1 MQADALSE
9 HIKHSALPF
18 CPGTYNPLRGF
29 LRDIY
34 GASYMRQDALQ
45 PPMHLHA
52 AASDSWKL
60 LTFSS
65 WTEAGTYMRSN
76 YTLRYAAPEV
86 SPSDDVHFWGTA
98 SYPHDEL
105 RHHSSACDAQLGA
118 VSISDS
124 GAAAVLSSAVA

>member
-1 MQADALSE
+1 
-9 HIKHSALPF
+9 
-18 CPGTYNPLRGF
+18 
-29 LRDIY
+29 
-34 GASYMRQDALQ
+34 
-45 PPMHLHA
+45 MHLHA

-86 SPSDDVHFWGTA
+86 SLTDDVHFKGTA

-105 RHHSSACDAQLGA
+105 RHHSSA
-118 VSISDS
+118 
-124 GAAAVLSSAVA
+124 